1 MALWPLPAG
10 PNILL
15 FYDDGVWLFPCV
27 LRSQRGWAGQKVVWT
42 TANGASNLI
51 SNTPA
56 PAQCAHG
63 ERLYSFYMAKNRVFS
78 LGRDRGTTSGHRTHL
93 HPLQGRAAQQDPVTL
108 LWHSEW
114 GSQESRHPS
123 TQWIPGLPCGNKG
136 QTECPWTP
144 GKSSMAPS
152 QQASDSTHSCPVCA
166 DWCSDTERG
175 RMSLSCFPL
184 QLFSPSPLTQ
194 S

>member
-42 TANGASNLI
+42 TAKGASNLI

-78 LGRDRGTTSGHRTHL
+78 LGGTVGHSPSGHMNWLPL
-93 HPLQGRAAQQDPVTL
+93 HPPQGRAAQFQDPVIL
-108 LWHSEW
+108 LWHC
-114 GSQESRHPS
+114 RRAARVKVP
-123 TQWIPGLPCGNKG
+123 
-136 QTECPWTP
+136 
-144 GKSSMAPS
+144 
-152 QQASDSTHSCPVCA
+152 
-166 DWCSDTERG
+166 
-175 RMSLSCFPL
+175 
-184 QLFSPSPLTQ
+184 
-194 S
+194 

>member
-42 TANGASNLI
+42 TAKGASNLI

-78 LGRDRGTTSGHRTHL
+78 LGRDSGAQSLWTQELAPPPSTSG
-93 HPLQGRAAQQDPVTL
+93 QGSPVTGPSDPSVAL
-108 LWHSEW
+108 QE
-114 GSQESRHPS
+114 GS
-123 TQWIPGLPCGNKG
+123 
-136 QTECPWTP
+136 
-144 GKSSMAPS
+144 
-152 QQASDSTHSCPVCA
+152 
-166 DWCSDTERG
+166 
-175 RMSLSCFPL
+175 
-184 QLFSPSPLTQ
+184 
-194 S
+194 